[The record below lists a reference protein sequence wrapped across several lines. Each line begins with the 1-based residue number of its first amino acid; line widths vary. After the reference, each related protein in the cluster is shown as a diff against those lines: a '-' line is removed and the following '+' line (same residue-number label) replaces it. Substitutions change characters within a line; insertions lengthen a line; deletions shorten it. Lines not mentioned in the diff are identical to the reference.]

1 LARAAAAVG
10 VSGFFMETHPN
21 PEVAL
26 SDGPNMIPIHK
37 MADMLKVLQEIDS
50 ITKQNGFL
58 EEELS

>member
-1 LARAAAAVG
+1 
-10 VSGFFMETHPN
+10 METHPN

-58 EEELS
+58 EDEL